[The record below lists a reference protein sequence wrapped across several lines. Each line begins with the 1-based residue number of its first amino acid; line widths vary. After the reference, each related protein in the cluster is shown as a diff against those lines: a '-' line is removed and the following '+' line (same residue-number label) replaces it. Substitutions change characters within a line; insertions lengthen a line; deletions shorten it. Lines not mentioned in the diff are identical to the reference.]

1 MKTRN
6 IILAGVTVLAVAA
19 GATGC
24 AGGDGGGGLGSNSIT
39 KADYQGV
46 YVGETSAAVRA
57 ALGKPETIDNST
69 IGGLGKSSLWTYSG
83 PNDTSILLTFGQKGI
98 MHPHGPLV
106 VQSKS
111 IG

>member
-1 MKTRN
+1 MFA
-6 IILAGVTVLAVAA
+6 LA
-19 GATGC
+19 GC
-24 AGGDGGGGLGSNSIT
+24 AGGNGGGGLGSNSIS
-39 KADYQGV
+39 KADYQGIQ
-46 YVGETSAAVRA
+46 VGETSAQVRA

-69 IGGLGKSSLWTYSG
+69 IAGLGKSAIWTYSG
-83 PNDTSILLTFGQKGI
+83 PNDTNVMLTLGQKGL